1 MKDCLS
7 DILLTIPY
15 FFIKILEGENDGLV
29 SISSA
34 KWGNFKGVIKNK
46 YHRGISHGDIIDLKR
61 QDYKG
66 FDVIEFYVQLVSEL
80 KKMGF

>member
-29 SISSA
+29 SISSLS
-34 KWGNFKGVIKNK
+34 GEI
-46 YHRGISHGDIIDLKR
+46 LK
-61 QDYKG
+61 
-66 FDVIEFYVQLVSEL
+66 ES
-80 KKMGF
+80 

>member
-1 MKDCLS
+1 M
-7 DILLTIPY
+7 
-15 FFIKILEGENDGLV
+15 EGENDGLV

-34 KWGNFKGVIKNK
+34 KWGTFKGVIKNE

-66 FDVIEFYVQLVSEL
+66 FDVVEFYVQLVSEL